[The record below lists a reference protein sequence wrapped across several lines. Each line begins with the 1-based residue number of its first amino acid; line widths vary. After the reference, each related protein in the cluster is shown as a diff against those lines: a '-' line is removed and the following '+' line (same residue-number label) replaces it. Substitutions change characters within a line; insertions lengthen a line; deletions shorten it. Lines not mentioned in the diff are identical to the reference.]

1 MPWARCAFGNVLILH
16 CFWSPAKR
24 AWGDFHKK
32 SRLPISGQWGIQEEG
47 LKNWRLPKSN
57 DIKSLYGVLLF
68 QKKGLRSE
76 FCGDCS
82 WAQGAQCKL
91 GWIIQFSVF
100 NGCNKF
106 DKIVWIGLKFDQ
118 TLTLIIAL
126 ECSQA
131 INAWK
136 SMPHQSKL
144 FCNAGFEL
152 LYSYCTPEVQTP
164 KTTRHQ
170 KFVQMKSF

>member
-1 MPWARCAFGNVLILH
+1 MFWYFIVFGLQPKGREEISTK
-16 CFWSPAKR
+16 SPACPFLVSGEYRKR
-24 AWGDFHKK
+24 VWRIEDYLNQMTLIAFMESYCFKK
-32 SRLPISGQWGIQEEG
+32 RSALRILRRLLMSSRSSVQT
-47 LKNWRLPKSN
+47 
-57 DIKSLYGVLLF
+57 
-68 QKKGLRSE
+68 
-76 FCGDCS
+76 
-82 WAQGAQCKL
+82 
-91 GWIIQFSVF
+91 WIIQFSVF

>member
-1 MPWARCAFGNVLILH
+1 M
-16 CFWSPAKR
+16 
-24 AWGDFHKK
+24 
-32 SRLPISGQWGIQEEG
+32 
-47 LKNWRLPKSN
+47 KNWSLPELN
-57 DIKSLYGVLLF
+57 YIKSLYEVLLF
-68 QKKGLRSE
+68 QKRSALRILLRLLMS
-76 FCGDCS
+76 S
-82 WAQGAQCKL
+82 RS
-91 GWIIQFSVF
+91 SVQTWVNNSILLTDSVY

-106 DKIVWIGLKFDQ
+106 DKIVWISLKFDQ

>member
-16 CFWSPAKR
+16 CFWCPAKR

-32 SRLPISGQWGIQEEG
+32 SCLSISGQWGIQEEG
-47 LKNWRLPKSN
+47 LKNWRLPKLN

-126 ECSQA
+126 ECSQGIKA
-131 INAWK
+131 L
-136 SMPHQSKL
+136 QKL
-144 FCNAGFEL
+144 
-152 LYSYCTPEVQTP
+152 SYCCHLTGNDLTFCTFHTHTVWNQRQDFLASLV
-164 KTTRHQ
+164 KNL
-170 KFVQMKSF
+170 

>member
-1 MPWARCAFGNVLILH
+1 MFWYFIFFGLQPKGHKEISTK
-16 CFWSPAKR
+16 SPACPFLVSGEYRKR
-24 AWGDFHKK
+24 VWRIEDY
-32 SRLPISGQWGIQEEG
+32 LNQMT
-47 LKNWRLPKSN
+47 LKAFMESYW
-57 DIKSLYGVLLF
+57 F
-68 QKKGLRSE
+68 KKGQRSE

-164 KTTRHQ
+164 KTTKHQ